1 MFWSFFHS
9 LVIGALSLVIPVLLL
24 GCKTTTISELGEEV
38 ESKPEPKRSTD
49 LQRYEYEKPEMGVP
63 FRIVLY
69 AKSESVAETA
79 AGAAFNRVAQLNA
92 IMSDYETD
100 SELSKLSRSSE
111 EASPE
116 VPVSEDLWN
125 VLSFAQELSQKTGG
139 TFDITIG
146 PCAAV
151 WRQARREQRFPDA
164 TRLETARQ
172 KVGYQNLVLNKS
184 RRTARL
190 LRSGM
195 RLDLGGIAKGY
206 AADEALKVL
215 RRHKITRALVAAS
228 GDLALGD
235 PPPDAKGWK
244 IEIIGYDQPNSAA
257 ARVVLL
263 DNCGV
268 STSGDFYQRLEI
280 NGVRYSH
287 IINPVTCIGVTNQ
300 ALATVIAKNCITSDA
315 IATPLTMLEP
325 TEGLRL
331 SNEYNV
337 AARIVRLESR
347 RPILYQNRRFEKE
360 ISLSNKAEPSGSR

>member
-1 MFWSFFHS
+1 MSS
-9 LVIGALSLVIPVLLL
+9 SPNYLSIIGALSLVIPAFL
-24 GCKTTTISELGEEV
+24 GCKSTPEPESE
-38 ESKPEPKRSTD
+38 PEPKLKPSSD
-49 LQRYEYEKPEMGVP
+49 LRRYEYEKAEMGVP

-69 AKSESVAETA
+69 AKSESLAESA

-111 EASPE
+111 EGSPE

-125 VLSFAQELSQKTGG
+125 VLSVSQELSRKTGG
-139 TFDITIG
+139 AFDITIG
-146 PCAAV
+146 PCSAL

-164 TRLETARQ
+164 TRLENARQ
-172 KVGYQNLVLNKS
+172 KIGYQNLVLNKS

-190 LRSGM
+190 LKPGM

-215 RRHKITRALVAAS
+215 RRHKINRALVVAS

-244 IEIIGYDQPNSAA
+244 IEIIGYDQPNSAPS
-257 ARVVLL
+257 RVIPL

-268 STSGDFYQRLEI
+268 STSGDFSQRLEV
-280 NGVRYSH
+280 NGIRYSH
-287 IINPVTCIGVTNQ
+287 IINPFTGIGLTNQ
-300 ALATVIAKNCITSDA
+300 ALATVIAKDCITSDSV
-315 IATPLTMLEP
+315 ATPLTMLEP
-325 TEGLRL
+325 AEGLRL
-331 SNEYNV
+331 ADEYN
-337 AARIVRLESR
+337 AAGRIVRLESQ
-347 RPILYQNRRFEKE
+347 RPVLYQNRRFEKNV
-360 ISLSNKAEPSGSR
+360 SLSP

>member
-1 MFWSFFHS
+1 MLSSFNHS
-9 LVIGALSLVIPVLLL
+9 LVVRALSVVIPFLLL
-24 GCKTTTISELGEEV
+24 GCKTTTITESGAEV
-38 ESKPEPKRSTD
+38 ESEPKPKAKRSTD
-49 LQRYEYEKPEMGVP
+49 LQRYEYEQPEMGVP

-69 AKSESVAETA
+69 AKSESLAETA

-111 EASPE
+111 EGSPE

-125 VLSFAQELSQKTGG
+125 VLSFAQELSEKSAGA
-139 TFDITIG
+139 FDITIG
-146 PCAAV
+146 PCSAL

-164 TRLETARQ
+164 TRLESARQ

-190 LRSGM
+190 LKYGM

-215 RRHKITRALVAAS
+215 RRYKVNRALVAAS

-235 PPPDAKGWK
+235 APPDVKGWK
-244 IEIIGYDQPNSAA
+244 IEIIGYDQPNSAPS
-257 ARVVLL
+257 RVILL
-263 DNCGV
+263 ANCGV

-287 IINPVTCIGVTNQ
+287 IVNPVACIGLTNQ
-300 ALATVIAKNCITSDA
+300 ALATVIADDCITSDSV
-315 IATPLTMLEP
+315 ATPLTMLEP
-325 TEGLRL
+325 AEGLRL
-331 SNEYNV
+331 VNDYNA
-337 AARIVRLESR
+337 AARIVRLENG
-347 RPILYQNRRFEKE
+347 RPILYQNRRFEKV
-360 ISLSNKAEPSGSR
+360 ILQLP